1 MVTTLN
7 LSRVTAAGKKN
18 LFSGENWHPDAYM
31 AALRDSGFTHVRM
44 EDKQDKAIIYQVIF
58 ATAFKCN

>member
-7 LSRVTAAGKKN
+7 LSRITVLGKRN

-31 AALRDSGFTHVRM
+31 AALRDSGFTRVRM
-44 EDKQDKAIIYQVIF
+44 EDKQDKDTTYQVIF
-58 ATAFKCN
+58 ATASKCN

>member
-7 LSRVTAAGKKN
+7 LSRITAAGKKN

-44 EDKQDKAIIYQVIF
+44 EDKKDNDVTYQVIF
-58 ATAFKCN
+58 ATASKYN